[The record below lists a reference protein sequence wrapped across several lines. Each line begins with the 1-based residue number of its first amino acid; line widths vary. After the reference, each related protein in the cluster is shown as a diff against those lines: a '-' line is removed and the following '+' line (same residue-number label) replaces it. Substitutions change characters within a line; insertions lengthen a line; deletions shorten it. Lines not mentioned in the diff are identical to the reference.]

1 MVEKHTR
8 HETPTC
14 DGPRRSGS
22 ITDTFLHAADLH
34 LGAPLGSLS
43 GSIGESKAAHL
54 RDLAS
59 RAFDD
64 LVRTAIDHGASFVV
78 LAGDVYDGAEREV
91 ASQFRFHNGLMALS
105 QAGIPTFIVHGNHD
119 PVLGRFTPVRTL
131 PPSVTVFDPGP
142 VQHHT
147 VTLRSGSTIRVA
159 GVSFATRH
167 EQENLAL
174 RFREL
179 DRLPD
184 LATIGVMHANVGG
197 ASGYER
203 YAECS
208 IDDLMASPVD
218 YWALGHI
225 HKRSVVT
232 LSDGT
237 RYAYPGNL
245 QGRGSKPSECEPK
258 GVLLVPVDGLV
269 IGEPEFIECDTVRFI
284 RNDVDVSEA
293 TDLGD
298 VVDLVAEAALDASA
312 GASGRPVL
320 VYSDLVGA
328 TTVHRTLITQDP
340 RVLTDEVRSHL
351 GDALGDGDIVRIRV
365 RSRPEITRDQLLD
378 RGDLLSAVLR
388 SIDGTPR
395 TLDAVLERL
404 DPGVI
409 GGRTITVLNDMV
421 PAGDE
426 DGRSA
431 LATLIW
437 ERAEQLLIDHMED
450 LP

>member
-1 MVEKHTR
+1 MVETHAQ
-8 HETPTC
+8 HETPT
-14 DGPRRSGS
+14 DDRPYGS
-22 ITDTFLHAADLH
+22 RPSTDTFLHAADLH

-64 LVRTAIDHGASFVV
+64 LVHTAIDHGVSFVV

-91 ASQFRFHNGLMALS
+91 ASQFRFHRGLVELS
-105 QAGIPTFIVHGNHD
+105 EAGIPTFMVHGNHD
-119 PVLGRFTPVRTL
+119 PVLGRFTPVRPL

-142 VQHHT
+142 VQDRL
-147 VTLRSGSTIRVA
+147 VALRSGSTVRVA

-167 EQENLAL
+167 ERENLAL
-174 RFREL
+174 RFREIE
-179 DRLPD
+179 RLPD
-184 LATIGVMHANVGG
+184 VATIGVMHANVGG

-208 IDDLMASPVD
+208 TDDLMGSPVD

-258 GVLLVPVDGLV
+258 GVLLVPVDGVV
-269 IGEPEFIECDTVRFI
+269 IGEPEFVECDTVRFI
-284 RNDVDVSEA
+284 RSDVDVSEA

-298 VVDLVAEAALDASA
+298 VVDLVAESALDASA

-320 VYSDLVGA
+320 VHTDLVGA
-328 TTVHRTLITQDP
+328 TTIHRTLKTQDSQI
-340 RVLTDEVRSHL
+340 LTDEVRTQL
-351 GDALGDGDIVRIRV
+351 GDALGDGDLVRV
-365 RSRPEITRDQLLD
+365 RVRTRDDIPREQLLD
-378 RGDLLSAVLR
+378 RDDLLSTVLR

-395 TLDAVLERL
+395 TMDGVLERL

-409 GGRTITVLNDMV
+409 GGRTITVLEDMV
-421 PAGDE
+421 PTGDE

-437 ERAEQLLIDHMED
+437 ERAEQLLIDRMED
-450 LP
+450 LS